1 MTKISVVVYGAE
13 VVCASCVNAP
23 TSIDTYQWLQALLFK
38 KVSSTSF

>member
-13 VVCASCVNAP
+13 VVSVSCVNAP
-23 TSIDTYQWLQALLFK
+23 TSIDLSMASSITFK